1 MKKLFSGFV
10 VSLGLGM
17 FLFSSCHS
25 KQDSMSS
32 YTPPQTQNAPDTM
45 IGAVLAIP
53 VTYQIT
59 QQVGDNMKKQQQE
72 LVTGWEV
79 WEYETYE
86 GDTIVTVDFLADS
99 NGLQSIKLGLND
111 TELFN
116 INSAKL
122 SPKAD
127 AVLSKVAKNLNNFP
141 ETDATIIGYT
151 SHTGPEQFNVKLSK
165 ERANAVMNYLIS
177 KGVAKN
183 RLKAMGKGWN
193 DPVASNATAKGRAK
207 NRRVE
212 IWVTAN
218 QKMLDKMK

>member
-1 MKKLFSGFV
+1 MKKLFSGLV
-10 VSLGLGM
+10 VVLGLGM

-25 KQDSMSS
+25 KKDSV
-32 YTPPQTQNAPDTM
+32 YTAPATQTVTDTM
-45 IGAVLAIP
+45 IGTQLAVP

-59 QQVGDNMKKQQQE
+59 QQVNNKMKQQQTE
-72 LVTGWEV
+72 LVNGWEV
-79 WEYETYE
+79 IDYATGG
-86 GDTIVTVDFLADS
+86 GDTLVSVDLLADS
-99 NGLQSIKLGLND
+99 NGLQAIKLGLND
-111 TELFN
+111 TELFA

-122 SPKAD
+122 TPKAD
-127 AVLSKVAKNLNNFP
+127 AVLARVAKNLNNFP

-177 KGVAKN
+177 KGVNKN

-218 QKMLDKMK
+218 QKMLDNLSK

>member
-1 MKKLFSGFV
+1 M
-10 VSLGLGM
+10 
-17 FLFSSCHS
+17 
-25 KQDSMSS
+25 
-32 YTPPQTQNAPDTM
+32 
-45 IGAVLAIP
+45 AVL
-53 VTYQIT
+53 
-59 QQVGDNMKKQQQE
+59 
-72 LVTGWEV
+72 
-79 WEYETYE
+79 EYETYE

>member
-1 MKKLFSGFV
+1 MLFRS
-10 VSLGLGM
+10 
-17 FLFSSCHS
+17 
-25 KQDSMSS
+25 
-32 YTPPQTQNAPDTM
+32 
-45 IGAVLAIP
+45 VLAIP

-72 LVTGWEV
+72 LVNGWEV
-79 WEYETYE
+79 LEYETYE

>member
-1 MKKLFSGFV
+1 
-10 VSLGLGM
+10 
-17 FLFSSCHS
+17 
-25 KQDSMSS
+25 
-32 YTPPQTQNAPDTM
+32 M
-45 IGAVLAIP
+45 IGTQLAVP

-59 QQVGDNMKKQQQE
+59 QQVNNKMKQQQTE
-72 LVTGWEV
+72 LVNGWEV
-79 WEYETYE
+79 IDYATGG
-86 GDTIVTVDFLADS
+86 GDTLVSVDLLADS
-99 NGLQSIKLGLND
+99 NGLQAIKLGLND
-111 TELFN
+111 TELFA

-122 SPKAD
+122 TPKAD
-127 AVLSKVAKNLNNFP
+127 AVLARVAKNLNNFP

-177 KGVAKN
+177 KGVNKN

-218 QKMLDKMK
+218 QKMLDNLSK